1 VTTRRSTTCFSVALV
16 VVLAAGC
23 AQVAENNESRERSAA
38 VWSTPV
44 GWPFSFAVR
53 GDHAVVTS
61 SRNRVVNLDVEDG
74 RERWH
79 ADLPHVTHHDPALDA
94 GIVLISADDRFVALE
109 RDSGAPR
116 WESSIG
122 EHAGGVA
129 LTRGD
134 GEPMALVTTERGVV
148 AALDGDTGA
157 VRWSVPLPGDIQA
170 RPAADARAGVGAV
183 VWNGEMDRLRVFD
196 LMTGA
201 TRWETA
207 IDPSTTAPVFHA
219 GVIVLGEGKNN
230 FEARI
235 VARDASTGD
244 ERWSVTAPASFEPG
258 LTPGADGRD
267 VAVSD
272 HFGRVTLVD
281 ARRGSAR
288 WQTAIREPVLDTR
301 VVLAARAVALTTYGG
316 KVVILDRRSGRVVRR
331 VDPGGVPVG
340 LGTAGGRLVFAVRLA
355 RPDRVE
361 ALPLA

>member
-1 VTTRRSTTCFSVALV
+1 VTPRRFTTCLAVMLV

-23 AQVAENNESRERSAA
+23 AQATESSESRERSAA

-61 SRNRVVNLDVEDG
+61 SRNRVVDLDIDDG

-79 ADLPHVTHHDPALDA
+79 ADLAHVTHHDPAVDA
-94 GIVLISADDRFVALE
+94 GTVLISAEDRFVALE
-109 RDSGAPR
+109 RDSGALR
-116 WESSIG
+116 WESSMG

-134 GEPMALVTTERGVV
+134 GEAMALVTTEQGIV

-157 VRWSVPLPGDIQA
+157 VRWSVPLPGDIHA
-170 RPAADARAGVGAV
+170 RPAADARARVGAV
-183 VWNGEMDRLRVFD
+183 VWSSDVDRLRVFD

-207 IDPSTTAPVFHA
+207 IEPGTTAPVFHA
-219 GVIVLGEGKNN
+219 GVVVVGEGKNN
-230 FEARI
+230 FEAR
-235 VARDASTGD
+235 VVGRDVTTGD

-258 LTPGADGRD
+258 LTPGASGGD

-272 HFGRVTLVD
+272 HFGTVTLID
-281 ARRGSAR
+281 ARGGSAR
-288 WQTAIREPVLDTR
+288 WQTAIREPILDTR
-301 VVLAARAVALTTYGG
+301 VLLTARAVALTTYGG
-316 KVVILDRRSGRVVRR
+316 KIVILDRRSGRVVRR
-331 VDPGGVPVG
+331 VDPGGFPVG
-340 LGTAGGRLVFAVRLA
+340 LGFAGRQLMFAVRLA

-361 ALPLA
+361 ALPLV

>member
-1 VTTRRSTTCFSVALV
+1 VSARRSTACLAVTLV

-23 AQVAENNESRERSAA
+23 TQAAKGNGGSERSAS

-44 GWPFSFAVR
+44 DWSFSFAVQ
-53 GDHAVVTS
+53 GDDAVVTS
-61 SRNRVVNLDVEDG
+61 SRNRVVALGIDDG

-79 ADLPHVTHHDPALDA
+79 AGLAHVTHHDPALDA
-94 GIVLISADDRFVALE
+94 RTVLISADDRFVALE
-109 RDSGAPR
+109 RDSGALR
-116 WESSIG
+116 WESPIG

-148 AALDGDTGA
+148 AALDGDTGG
-157 VRWSVPLPGDIQA
+157 VRWSVPLPGDIYA

-183 VWNGEMDRLRVFD
+183 VWTGDADRLRVFD
-196 LMTGA
+196 LVTGA

-207 IDPSTTAPVFHA
+207 IDPGTTAPIFHA
-219 GVIVLGEGKNN
+219 GVVVVGEGKNN

-235 VARDASTGD
+235 VGRDITTGA

-258 LTPGADGRD
+258 LTPGAGGGD

-272 HFGRVTLVD
+272 HFGTITLVD

-288 WQTAIREPVLDTR
+288 WQTAIREPILDTP
-301 VVLAARAVALTTYGG
+301 VVLTAGAVALTTYGG

-331 VDPGGVPVG
+331 VDPGGFPVG
-340 LGTAGGRLVFAVRLA
+340 LGAAGRRLMFAVRLA